1 MFSVLHSRHSAR
13 SVLRPGPPPLSH
25 TQMPPHLP
33 LHRLPF
39 RLPER
44 HLLHMLPSASP
55 HTAQRRA
62 KRNAW
67 HLPARNFKS
76 IEADVGVRR
85 IRSEMFPKLSI
96 LVVLMLFGSA
106 CAVDNVITEIRFA
119 DPYRHWSASQYQ
131 VSSTIAAGDVIL
143 IRMNE
148 NPGTGFT
155 WIIVQDFDSQVCTLQ
170 PTSNFS
176 TGIYEPSTSTD
187 GSDDKVV
194 DGVARPYVPPGA
206 GDWPYPYPWGDRRF
220 DLRCKNPGAITI
232 KLRYKRSWE
241 DRYTWESQLMLTVLE
256 NS

>member
-1 MFSVLHSRHSAR
+1 
-13 SVLRPGPPPLSH
+13 
-25 TQMPPHLP
+25 
-33 LHRLPF
+33 
-39 RLPER
+39 
-44 HLLHMLPSASP
+44 
-55 HTAQRRA
+55 
-62 KRNAW
+62 
-67 HLPARNFKS
+67 
-76 IEADVGVRR
+76 
-85 IRSEMFPKLSI
+85 MFPKLSI
-96 LVVLMLFGSA
+96 LVVLMFVGCA
-106 CAVDNVITEIRFA
+106 CAVDNTITEIRFA

-131 VSSTIAAGDVIL
+131 VSNTIYAGDVIL

-155 WIIVQDFDSQVCTLQ
+155 WIIVQDFDTNVCALQ

-220 DLRCKNPGAITI
+220 DLRCRNAGSITI

-241 DRYTWESQLMLTVLE
+241 DRYTWESQLLLSVLA

>member
-1 MFSVLHSRHSAR
+1 VIT
-13 SVLRPGPPPLSH
+13 LS
-25 TQMPPHLP
+25 
-33 LHRLPF
+33 
-39 RLPER
+39 
-44 HLLHMLPSASP
+44 
-55 HTAQRRA
+55 TAQA
-62 KRNAW
+62 
-67 HLPARNFKS
+67 LPNK
-76 IEADVGVRR
+76 IKTTK
-85 IRSEMFPKLSI
+85 IEMFPKLSI

>member
-13 SVLRPGPPPLSH
+13 SVLRPGPPLCRTLKCHRTSRFIGCPSVCPNDIFS
-25 TQMPPHLP
+25 TCCQAPPP
-33 LHRLPF
+33 TPRSG
-39 RLPER
+39 ER
-44 HLLHMLPSASP
+44 S
-55 HTAQRRA
+55 
-62 KRNAW
+62 NAW
-67 HLPARNFKS
+67 HLPARNFQS